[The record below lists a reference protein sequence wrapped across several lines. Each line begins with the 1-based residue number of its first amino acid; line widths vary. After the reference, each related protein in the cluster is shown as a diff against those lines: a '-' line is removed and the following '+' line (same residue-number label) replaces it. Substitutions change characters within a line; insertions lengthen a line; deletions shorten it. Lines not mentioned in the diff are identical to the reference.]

1 MALLLAYGVG
11 FEAIGFI
18 PCTLALLL
26 VLMWFVD
33 PVDWWLALL
42 VAVIATFGVWAAMTK
57 WLQDSAAGGR
67 PRRHLGIK
75 AGSMDIIAGLGQGFA
90 VALQPINLLY
100 CFIGVFI
107 GTLVGVLPGI
117 GPVSAMSLLLP
128 VTLSG
133 TPESGIIMMAGIY
146 YGSMYGGSTTSILV
160 NIPGEA
166 ASVVT
171 CIDGHEMAK
180 QGRAGPALGIAAL
193 GSFAAGTFAII
204 ALMLVAPSLARVA
217 IAFGPPEYFS
227 LMVLGLT
234 ILSFLSQGSMAKS
247 LLMAASAS
255 CSGLIG
261 IDQITA
267 QPRLTFDRLELLD
280 GIGLV
285 PIVMGLF
292 GVAEILSNLE
302 QELKREVIKARI
314 GGLWPSLAGLGGI
327 EMADRCAAPCSG
339 FFLGILPGG
348 GAVIASFASYAM
360 EKKMSSTPER
370 FGKGAIE
377 GVAGPEAANNAA
389 AGGAFIPLMTLG
401 IPPNVVMAL
410 LLGAFII
417 HGLQPG
423 PLLMTQQPDLFWG
436 IVASMYIGNAML
448 LVLNMPLIG
457 MWVQVLKLPYRILFP
472 LILMF
477 CIVGVFASG
486 NAVFDVF
493 VMVVFGVLGYLMR
506 KFGYEPAPLV
516 LAFVLGPMLENNLR
530 KSLILSHGDF
540 HDLRRAAD
548 LGRLPAAG
556 RRGAGRA
563 RCCRPWRGGAPRSPS
578 NPKPRAAL
586 GPMRRCRVTVAG
598 GARRRR

>member
-1 MALLLAYGVG
+1 
-11 FEAIGFI
+11 
-18 PCTLALLL
+18 
-26 VLMWFVD
+26 
-33 PVDWWLALL
+33 
-42 VAVIATFGVWAAMTK
+42 
-57 WLQDSAAGGR
+57 
-67 PRRHLGIK
+67 
-75 AGSMDIIAGLGQGFA
+75 MDIIAGLSQGFS

-146 YGSMYGGSTTSILV
+146 YGSMYGGSTTSVLV

-171 CIDGHEMAK
+171 CIDGHAMAK

-193 GSFAAGTFAII
+193 GSFAAGTFALV

-234 ILSFLSQGSMAKS
+234 VLSFLSQGAMAKS
-247 LLMAASAS
+247 LLMAAIGVIL
-255 CSGLIG
+255 GLIG

-267 QPRLTFDRLELLD
+267 QPRLTFGRLELLD
-280 GIGLV
+280 GVGLV

-314 GGLWPSLAGLGGI
+314 GGLWPSLQDWTASKWAIVRGTLL
-327 EMADRCAAPCSG
+327 G

-348 GAVIASFASYAM
+348 GAVIASFASYAI
-360 EKKMSSTPER
+360 EKKVSKTPER
-370 FGKGAIE
+370 FGHGAIE

-410 LLGAFII
+410 LLGAFIV

-423 PLLMTQQPDLFWG
+423 PLLMTQRPDLFWG
-436 IVASMYIGNAML
+436 IVASMYIGNVML

-540 HDLRRAAD
+540 QIFVTRPISAACLLLAVAALVAPLLPALARRRAA
-548 LGRLPAAG
+548 LPVE
-556 RRGAGRA
+556 
-563 RCCRPWRGGAPRSPS
+563 S
-578 NPKPRAAL
+578 
-586 GPMRRCRVTVAG
+586 
-598 GARRRR
+598 

>member
-1 MALLLAYGVG
+1 
-11 FEAIGFI
+11 
-18 PCTLALLL
+18 
-26 VLMWFVD
+26 
-33 PVDWWLALL
+33 
-42 VAVIATFGVWAAMTK
+42 
-57 WLQDSAAGGR
+57 
-67 PRRHLGIK
+67 
-75 AGSMDIIAGLGQGFA
+75 MDILAGLGQGFV

-171 CIDGHEMAK
+171 CLDGHEMAK

-193 GSFAAGTFAII
+193 GSFAAGTFAIV

-217 IAFGPPEYFS
+217 VAFGPAEYFS

-234 ILSFLSQGSMAKS
+234 ILSFLSQGAMAKS
-247 LLMAASAS
+247 LLMAAFGIVL
-255 CSGLIG
+255 GLIG
-261 IDQITA
+261 MDQITA
-267 QPRLTFDRLELLD
+267 QARLTFDRLELLD

-285 PIVMGLF
+285 PVVMGLF

-314 GGLWPSLAGLGGI
+314 GGLWPSL
-327 EMADRCAAPCSG
+327 DDWAASKWPIIRGTVLG

-348 GAVIASFASYAM
+348 GAVIASFASYAL
-360 EKKMSSTPER
+360 EKKVSSTPER

-410 LLGAFII
+410 LLGAFVI

-423 PLLMTQQPDLFWG
+423 PLMMTQNPGLFWG
-436 IVASMYIGNAML
+436 IVASMYIGNVML

-457 MWVQVLKLPYRILFP
+457 MWVQVLKLPYRVLFP

-477 CIVGVFASG
+477 CVVGVFASG
-486 NAVFDVF
+486 SAVFDVF
-493 VMVVFGVLGYLMR
+493 VMVMFGVLGYLMR

-530 KSLILSHGDF
+530 KALILSHGDF
-540 HDLRRAAD
+540 TIFIERPISAVCLVLAAAA
-548 LGRLPAAG
+548 LAAPLLPA
-556 RRGAGRA
+556 
-563 RCCRPWRGGAPRSPS
+563 
-578 NPKPRAAL
+578 L
-586 GPMRRCRVTVAG
+586 
-598 GARRRR
+598 ARRRTRVAADQT

>member
-1 MALLLAYGVG
+1 MEIFAGLAHG
-11 FEAIGFI
+11 
-18 PCTLALLL
+18 
-26 VLMWFVD
+26 
-33 PVDWWLALL
+33 
-42 VAVIATFGVWAAMTK
+42 FGV
-57 WLQDSAAGGR
+57 
-67 PRRHLGIK
+67 
-75 AGSMDIIAGLGQGFA
+75 
-90 VALQPINLLY
+90 ALNPINLLY

-117 GPVSAMSLLLP
+117 GPISAMSLLLP

-193 GSFAAGTFAII
+193 GSFAAGTFALV

-217 IAFGPPEYFS
+217 VAFGPAEYFS

-247 LLMAASAS
+247 LLMAAVGILL
-255 CSGLIG
+255 GLIG
-261 IDQITA
+261 MDLITA
-267 QPRLTFDRLELLD
+267 QPRLTFGRLELLD
-280 GIGLV
+280 GIGLI

-292 GVAEILSNLE
+292 GVAEILTNLE
-302 QELKREVIKARI
+302 KELKRDLIKARI
-314 GGLWPSLAGLGGI
+314 GGLWPSA
-327 EMADRCAAPCSG
+327 ADWAASKWPVARGTVLG

-348 GAVIASFASYAM
+348 GAVISSFASYAI
-360 EKKMSSTPER
+360 EKKLSRTPER

-410 LLGAFII
+410 LLGAFVI

-423 PLLMTQQPDLFWG
+423 PLMMTQRPDLFWG

-457 MWVQVLKLPYRILFP
+457 MWVQVLKLPYRLLFP

-493 VMVVFGVLGYLMR
+493 VMVAFGVLGYLMR

-530 KSLILSHGDF
+530 KSLIISHGEF
-540 HDLRRAAD
+540 GIFFERPISAVCLALAFAA
-548 LGRLPAAG
+548 LLAPLLPALAK
-556 RRGAGRA
+556 RRE
-563 RCCRPWRGGAPRSPS
+563 
-578 NPKPRAAL
+578 KIAL
-586 GPMRRCRVTVAG
+586 ET
-598 GARRRR
+598 

>member
-1 MALLLAYGVG
+1 M
-11 FEAIGFI
+11 E
-18 PCTLALLL
+18 
-26 VLMWFVD
+26 
-33 PVDWWLALL
+33 
-42 VAVIATFGVWAAMTK
+42 
-57 WLQDSAAGGR
+57 
-67 PRRHLGIK
+67 
-75 AGSMDIIAGLGQGFA
+75 IITGLSHGFA

-133 TPESGIIMMAGIY
+133 TPEAGIIMMAGIY

-180 QGRAGPALGIAAL
+180 QGRAGPALGMAAL
-193 GSFAAGTFAII
+193 ASFAAGTFAVI

-227 LMVLGLT
+227 LMLLGLT

-247 LLMAASAS
+247 MLMA
-255 CSGLIG
+255 CVGLVLGLIG
-261 IDQITA
+261 MDQITA

-280 GIGLV
+280 GVGLV

-302 QELKREVIKARI
+302 QELKRELIRANI
-314 GGLWPSLAGLGGI
+314 GSLWPSLA
-327 EMADRCAAPCSG
+327 DWAASKWAILRGTVLG

-348 GAVIASFASYAM
+348 GAVIASFASYAL
-360 EKKMSSTPER
+360 EKKMSRTPER

-423 PLLMTQQPDLFWG
+423 PLLMVQKPELFWG
-436 IVASMYIGNAML
+436 IVASMYIGNVML

-457 MWVQVLKLPYRILFP
+457 MWVQVLKVPYSILFP

-506 KFGYEPAPLV
+506 KFGYEPAPMV

-540 HDLRRAAD
+540 TIFVERPISAVCLALAA
-548 LGRLPAAG
+548 
-556 RRGAGRA
+556 
-563 RCCRPWRGGAPRSPS
+563 
-578 NPKPRAAL
+578 AAL
-586 GPMRRCRVTVAG
+586 VGPLLPG
-598 GARRRR
+598 LARRRAKIAAEQT

>member
-1 MALLLAYGVG
+1 
-11 FEAIGFI
+11 
-18 PCTLALLL
+18 
-26 VLMWFVD
+26 
-33 PVDWWLALL
+33 
-42 VAVIATFGVWAAMTK
+42 
-57 WLQDSAAGGR
+57 
-67 PRRHLGIK
+67 
-75 AGSMDIIAGLGQGFA
+75 MDILAGLGQGFA

-171 CIDGHEMAK
+171 CLDGHAMAK

-193 GSFAAGTFAII
+193 GSFAAGTFAIV
-204 ALMLVAPSLARVA
+204 ALMLVAPTLARVA

-234 ILSFLSQGSMAKS
+234 ILSFLSQGSMAKA
-247 LLMAASAS
+247 LLMAAFGILL
-255 CSGLIG
+255 GLIG
-261 IDQITA
+261 MDQITA
-267 QPRLTFDRLELLD
+267 QARLTFDRLELLD

-285 PIVMGLF
+285 PVVMGLF

-302 QELKREVIKARI
+302 RELKREVIQARI
-314 GGLWPSLAGLGGI
+314 GGLWPSLADWG
-327 EMADRCAAPCSG
+327 AAKWAVLRGTVLG

-348 GAVIASFASYAM
+348 GAVIASFASYAL
-360 EKKMSSTPER
+360 EKKISSTPER

-423 PLLMTQQPDLFWG
+423 PLLMTQRPDLFWG

-457 MWVQVLKLPYRILFP
+457 MWVQVLKLPYRVLFP

-477 CIVGVFASG
+477 CVVGVFASG

-493 VMVVFGVLGYLMR
+493 VMVMFGVLGYLMR

-540 HDLRRAAD
+540 TIFIERPISATCLVLAAVA
-548 LGRLPAAG
+548 LAAPLLPA
-556 RRGAGRA
+556 
-563 RCCRPWRGGAPRSPS
+563 
-578 NPKPRAAL
+578 L
-586 GPMRRCRVTVAG
+586 
-598 GARRRR
+598 ARRRARVAMDQT